1 MSVRPPDVQ
10 FQPSERGSFVSNRKV
25 VLIGA
30 GNIAKTH
37 AAALREMA
45 GTELYGVFDAN
56 TATAQGL
63 AREFGAAQVF
73 PSIESVLASDADTV
87 HVLTPPDL
95 HFSTAMPFIQAGKTV
110 LLEKPLAVSTAECEQ
125 MRRAAQ
131 QSGAIVGVNQNFVFN
146 PAYVQLKNA
155 LAAGTLGKP
164 RYLDYIYEVPLRQL
178 TARQFGHWMFRQ
190 PVNIL
195 LEQAVHPL
203 SQVLDLAGPV
213 REMSLLTESPIEIS
227 PGVGLHPACQ
237 ASFLCAR
244 MPAHLRFRVGAEF
257 TVCRLTVVC
266 DDGVAVADMFA
277 NQFHTLQR
285 TAYME
290 PLDAWLSARA
300 TGKKV
305 MAEGFATLR
314 DYGLAMAKLKPRSD
328 AFYRGMKGSLQAF
341 YRDLD
346 QAGKPRIDLEFGA
359 QLVGLC
365 EQMASAFKPL
375 PAAAVDPL
383 LVPPG
388 QVPQGPWVTVLGG
401 TGFIGSHTVAAL
413 LAQGFRVRVMA
424 RGVHNLQPVF
434 SQAGVELVRGD
445 VKNRSDLERA
455 IAGVPFVVNLAHGG
469 GGPNFEAIRAAM
481 VDSAV
486 MAAEVC
492 RAAGV
497 QRMVHVGSIASLY
510 LGDAAETITGAT
522 TPDPQPATRND
533 YARAKALADRAL
545 LDLHQKT
552 GFPLVLLRPGL
563 VVGAGT
569 SPFHGGLGFFNNDQ
583 FCIGWNAGSNPLPWV
598 LVSDCA
604 AAIVASLT
612 APAAPGKAY
621 NLVGDV
627 RPSAKEY
634 LDTLAGVVQRPVKF
648 VPSAPTQLWLAEM
661 GKWFIK
667 RLTGRAVPRPFK
679 RDLVSRGLLASID
692 CTDAKRDLAWRP
704 VADPAQFHREAMAVH
719 ANEGV
724 A

>member
-1 MSVRPPDVQ
+1 M
-10 FQPSERGSFVSNRKV
+10 SNRKV

-37 AAALREMA
+37 AAALREVPGA
-45 GTELYGVFDAN
+45 ELYGVFDAN
-56 TATAQGL
+56 AATAQAL
-63 AREFGAAQVF
+63 AREFGVAQVF
-73 PSIESVLASDADTV
+73 QNIEAVLASPADSV

-110 LLEKPLAVSTAECEQ
+110 LLEKPLGVSTAECEQ
-125 MRRAAQ
+125 MRSAAR

-178 TARQFGHWMFRQ
+178 AARQFGHWMFRQ

-213 REMSLLTESPIEIS
+213 RELSVLAENPIEIS

-237 ASFLCAR
+237 ASFLCER
-244 MPAHLRFRVGAEF
+244 MPAHLRFHVGAEF
-257 TVCRLTVVC
+257 TVCRLTLVC
-266 DDGVAVADMFA
+266 DDGVAVADMFS

-290 PLDAWLSARA
+290 PLDAWLSART

-305 MAEGFATLR
+305 MSEGFATLR
-314 DYGLAMAKLKPRSD
+314 NYVMATAKVKPRSD
-328 AFYRGMKGSLQAF
+328 AFYLGMKGSLQAF
-341 YRDLD
+341 YRDLEHT
-346 QAGKPRIDLEFGA
+346 GTPRIDLDFGA
-359 QLVGLC
+359 QLVGVC
-365 EQMASAFKPL
+365 EQMVSAFKPL
-375 PAAAVDPL
+375 PVASVVSPVISP
-383 LVPPG
+383 VP
-388 QVPQGPWVTVLGG
+388 PQGPLVTVLGG
-401 TGFIGSHTVAAL
+401 TGFIGAHTVAAL

-424 RGVHNLQPVF
+424 RGVQNLQPVF

-455 IAGVPFVVNLAHGG
+455 IAGTPFVVNLAHGG
-469 GGPNFEAIRAAM
+469 GGTDFEAIRAAM

-486 MAAEVC
+486 AVAEVC

-497 QRMVHVGSIASLY
+497 QRMVHVGSIASLF
-510 LGDAAETITGAT
+510 LGNPTETITGAT
-522 TPDPQPATRND
+522 PPDPQPATRND
-533 YARAKALADRAL
+533 YARAKALADKAL
-545 LDLHQKT
+545 LDIHQQT

-583 FCIGWNAGSNPLPWV
+583 FCIGWNDGTNPLPWV
-598 LVSDCA
+598 LVGDCA

-612 APAAPGKAY
+612 AAAAPGKAY

-634 LDTLAGVVQRPVKF
+634 LHELALVMQRPVQF
-648 VPSAPTQLWLAEM
+648 VPSAPTQLWLTEM

-667 RLTGRAVPRPFK
+667 RLTGRSVARPFK
-679 RDLVSRGLLASID
+679 RDLVSRGLLAPID

-704 VADPAQFHREAMAVH
+704 VADLAQFHREALAVH
-719 ANEGV
+719 AKEGG